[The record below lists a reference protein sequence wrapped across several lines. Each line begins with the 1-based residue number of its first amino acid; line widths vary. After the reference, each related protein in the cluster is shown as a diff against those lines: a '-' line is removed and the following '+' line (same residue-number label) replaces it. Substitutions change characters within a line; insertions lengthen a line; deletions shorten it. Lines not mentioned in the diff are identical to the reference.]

1 MITKIKASEMI
12 QRLKEQAKRNKVDT
26 RRTQGYL
33 SSLEGSKTTIVKKIH
48 KQMLKQDH
56 EIITLEELN
65 TILEAYPKPVANEG
79 ELKGRG
85 KEVVLN
91 TTVKAIA
98 LYFNG
103 LLEFSFIVTDEGIS
117 KFTVI

>member
-12 QRLKEQAKRNKVDT
+12 QRFKDQAKRNKVDT
-26 RRTQGYL
+26 SRTQGYL

-79 ELKGRG
+79 ELKGRE